1 MNPSQLVEA
10 KRKLASL
17 LCAKPKDDLTDAE
30 VDILY
35 ALMLDPDIQ
44 VLLRNENAPTYGPVV
59 PRSSPARS

>member
-44 VLLRNENAPTYGPVV
+44 VLLHNENAPTPGPIAPRPTL
-59 PRSSPARS
+59 PRS